1 MSDEKQPIYNPF
13 TKKTSVIDPY
23 GRTAKKIYKYQI
35 AGGATADSVL
45 PENLNYANGRFKKI
59 KIKQDLS
66 GVRRVTYN
74 QIRTIP
80 KIETYIR
87 NLFKEYTG
95 QTITR
100 IIKYTV
106 NGESVE
112 ESQTVQIPSAYA
124 SWWKREGLH
133 FFMIDSEILIF
144 DASMNADL
152 EPKFQAQ
159 LLILSQNK
167 VDGEDYNQYFLDG
180 VNHCFLHPIKTWAE
194 GCLEKS
200 KSKSAEKKYKAIINK
215 VLKLNI
221 DFVDGVNES
230 DIGQICDNL
239 QIGIQIDLPST
250 SIDKK
255 TKYID
260 YKSHKKPLKVFKF
273 INTRLN
279 HIELNECQS
288 KDEYIECTQT
298 ELTEIHNTM
307 KDSGEFIMWK
317 NRAKGI
323 SQINTLHNVYKLTD
337 KEGYLEAVLEFE
349 KENNLRDY
357 KVNHYDNPEL
367 SQFLKDNCHINQ
379 SIILDEDYNLEQLK
393 HIDMQKSYS
402 RGMDCPQYEGYLAKV
417 TDFRQCNEI
426 VGLGIYEIENINFH
440 IAEHRGNELIENLK
454 VLHSGEAYPSPEL
467 KYYQSLGITFDIVAG
482 CWGSSFDIKFTDNMF
497 KKEYDVSHYCKWYG
511 TLMMCSLKERYN
523 FTCENLQFAKLNAK
537 NEGGADIRFN
547 EHTGHGLIEY
557 NKKDVYHNYHIAA
570 FVTSYARLNMFNQL
584 KQFEDI
590 KQIVAVQVDGIYYT
604 GDVEMTNL
612 FEKKEKQTIESI
624 KTEEF
629 IQPSMGCVEHE
640 DLPVNRPH
648 GHNLVEVHTGAGG
661 CGKTHYNLTDK
672 GLQSILY
679 VAPSWKLARRK
690 KKDYPN
696 CEVSVFY
703 YLLDDDPERW
713 REILKKYSTVIVD
726 EISML
731 SDEDKY
737 IILNRYSKLKI
748 IFCGDLGYQLPPI
761 SPLFDKIKKT
771 EFIVGNL
778 PVIEHTTNHRCKC
791 PELAGVLT
799 QLRELIKNG
808 VQFVDNSSETLFGKN
823 IISSDNMNYNI
834 EDMILATTHRAKDFY
849 TQKYKHMEKYC
860 VLSNSKD
867 LSNGEIVIGPKPV
880 GVHAEIRHAW
890 TVHSAQGETATHQL
904 FIELQGMR
912 KTRSLYTAISR
923 AKYWN
928 QVIFVKQ

>member
-367 SQFLKDNCHINQ
+367 SQFLKDNCH
-379 SIILDEDYNLEQLK
+379 
-393 HIDMQKSYS
+393 
-402 RGMDCPQYEGYLAKV
+402 G
-417 TDFRQCNEI
+417 
-426 VGLGIYEIENINFH
+426 
-440 IAEHRGNELIENLK
+440 
-454 VLHSGEAYPSPEL
+454 
-467 KYYQSLGITFDIVAG
+467 
-482 CWGSSFDIKFTDNMF
+482 
-497 KKEYDVSHYCKWYG
+497 
-511 TLMMCSLKERYN
+511 
-523 FTCENLQFAKLNAK
+523 
-537 NEGGADIRFN
+537 
-547 EHTGHGLIEY
+547 
-557 NKKDVYHNYHIAA
+557 
-570 FVTSYARLNMFNQL
+570 
-584 KQFEDI
+584 
-590 KQIVAVQVDGIYYT
+590 
-604 GDVEMTNL
+604 
-612 FEKKEKQTIESI
+612 
-624 KTEEF
+624 
-629 IQPSMGCVEHE
+629 
-640 DLPVNRPH
+640 
-648 GHNLVEVHTGAGG
+648 
-661 CGKTHYNLTDK
+661 
-672 GLQSILY
+672 
-679 VAPSWKLARRK
+679 
-690 KKDYPN
+690 
-696 CEVSVFY
+696 
-703 YLLDDDPERW
+703 
-713 REILKKYSTVIVD
+713 
-726 EISML
+726 
-731 SDEDKY
+731 
-737 IILNRYSKLKI
+737 
-748 IFCGDLGYQLPPI
+748 
-761 SPLFDKIKKT
+761 
-771 EFIVGNL
+771 
-778 PVIEHTTNHRCKC
+778 
-791 PELAGVLT
+791 
-799 QLRELIKNG
+799 
-808 VQFVDNSSETLFGKN
+808 
-823 IISSDNMNYNI
+823 
-834 EDMILATTHRAKDFY
+834 
-849 TQKYKHMEKYC
+849 
-860 VLSNSKD
+860 
-867 LSNGEIVIGPKPV
+867 
-880 GVHAEIRHAW
+880 
-890 TVHSAQGETATHQL
+890 
-904 FIELQGMR
+904 
-912 KTRSLYTAISR
+912 
-923 AKYWN
+923 
-928 QVIFVKQ
+928 